1 MLRLVSR
8 RRSPSTLYPCS
19 SVSRM
24 RWISSSVRS
33 FVRLVGSSCAAVQIF
48 CAVVLPIPYRY
59 CSEVSI
65 CFSRGRST
73 PAIRAIY
80 ESPQPCRC
88 LWRGFAVQIT
98 RTTPLRRITL
108 HFTQIFFTEARTF
121 TASSS
126 RREHPGIA
134 FLPPAPPT
142 AAISRRGQPGTK
154 GPRLVTAG
162 RPSVKERA
170 GPSTPRH
177 LHPFARLRAAEGGRP
192 DLHRFREQPRPC
204 IDQGFARLQE

>member
-1 MLRLVSR
+1 
-8 RRSPSTLYPCS
+8 
-19 SVSRM
+19 M

-33 FVRLVGSSCAAVQIF
+33 LVRLVGSSCAAVQIF

-121 TASSS
+121 PASSS
-126 RREHPGIA
+126 RRKRPENPFPSVPHPNRGFTPTGPTRNEGA
-134 FLPPAPPT
+134 RLLNSRDASCQEAP
-142 AAISRRGQPGTK
+142 GQP
-154 GPRLVTAG
+154 
-162 RPSVKERA
+162 
-170 GPSTPRH
+170 
-177 LHPFARLRAAEGGRP
+177 EG
-192 DLHRFREQPRPC
+192 
-204 IDQGFARLQE
+204 